1 MKDKIIT
8 LKSGIDF
15 YIIEEVDYKDKKY
28 ILGSKCD
35 LIQDKISEEELN
47 LFEISINNDDLVVNN
62 VEDETAQIVTSM
74 IMEKISNNN

>member
-47 LFEISINNDDLVVNN
+47 LFEININNDDLVVNN